1 MLLFGCRPS
10 EATYIIHKP
19 SFEPNT
25 SREYKDC
32 DWVATVPPTY
42 NKTKL
47 LYTWGVP
54 KKMNWMVE
62 LVYALHEHEPDL
74 KDKLGDPKKT
84 FRSRLD
90 YWFRFRVLVD
100 AAKESDYVA
109 QRNSSGR
116 WYNMRTV
123 RTRHGTDYY
132 REYKEAQRL

>member
-1 MLLFGCRPS
+1 MLLFSCRPS
-10 EATYIIHKP
+10 EAAYIIHWH
-19 SFEPNT
+19 SFYPNT
-25 SREYKDC
+25 FSEFERC

-42 NKTKL
+42 NKTRL
-47 LYTWGVP
+47 PYRWPVP
-54 KKMNWMVE
+54 RKKNWAVE
-62 LVYALHEHEPDL
+62 LVYALHKHEPEL
-74 KDKLGDPKKT
+74 KGRLGDPKKT

-132 REYKEAQRL
+132 GAYKEAQRL